1 MRTGIA
7 ANSIQV
13 MVKDRERHATLVAR
27 QSRTLLR
34 NLVRGLWDFMATLQL
49 DEAEVDTVVAEIIAF
64 ADEAEGQNK
73 VMDEFVPTRPL
84 DRDTLWLKMHIAAA
98 AS

>member
-13 MVKDRERHATLVAR
+13 MVRDRERHATLVAR

-34 NLVRGLWDFMATLQL
+34 NLVSGLWDFMATLQL
-49 DEAEVDTVVAEIIAF
+49 DEAEVDTVVAEIIDF
-64 ADEAEGQNK
+64 ADDAEDRGK
-73 VMDEFVPTRPL
+73 MMEEFVPTRTL
-84 DRDTLWLKMHIAAA
+84 DRDTLWLKMHIAAP
-98 AS
+98 S